1 MLSFLFI
8 HSSNI
13 LLSTFYVLGLYQVLG
28 TQKIGTI
35 SPLLKLIIERE
46 KDDKLITK
54 G

>member
-8 HSSNI
+8 HSSKI
-13 LLSTFYVLGLYQVLG
+13 LMSTFYVLGLYQILG
-28 TQKIGTI
+28 TQKIDTM
-35 SPLLKLIIERE
+35 SPLLKLTIERE